1 MDSEMQSEDL
11 GGFDSFEM
19 KLGDMLRGERAT
31 LGKSLLDVQ
40 RDLRIKAAYVS
51 AIENCDFSVFPN
63 PGFVAGYVRSYARYL
78 KLDSEEVF
86 RAFCTES
93 GFAGVNSDINSSK
106 SIKGRKQVLSGPALV
121 GKDDALLRSV
131 VPNGAVKSNIFS
143 EMSIAGIGSV
153 LVLAALVG
161 GLGYGGLKVV
171 NSIQRVEI
179 TPVNQTP
186 LALSGL
192 VDLDVATTES
202 PDEAVLVASSL
213 KSASDSDLARL
224 YQPREL
230 EIPVVETRDGPIVDI
245 DPDSVGALIGPSV
258 PESVVAEYSEPA
270 ELQVREMP
278 NPPLVNVVAKEQAWV
293 RVYLADGS
301 ILFEK
306 TLDKGEAYTLPN
318 DVEAPLLR
326 AGNATAVY
334 LLVNDK
340 AYGPVGQGNNVVK
353 QVSLLPDDIARIQ
366 LEVLEIPTPI
376 LDSTAMQAVVEN

>member
-1 MDSEMQSEDL
+1 MDSEMQTEEL
-11 GGFDSFEM
+11 GGFDSYEI
-19 KLGDMLRGERAT
+19 KLGDKLRGERAT

-51 AIENCDFSVFPN
+51 AIENCDHSVFPN

-78 KLDSEEVF
+78 KLDPEEVF
-86 RAFCTES
+86 QLFCAES
-93 GFAGVNSDINSSK
+93 EFVGVNSDINAK
-106 SIKGRKQVLSGPALV
+106 KFTKGKLQVLAGPALV

-131 VPNGAVKSNIFS
+131 LPSGAVKSSFFS
-143 EMSIAGIGSV
+143 ELSIAGVGSV
-153 LVLAALVG
+153 LVLAMLVG

-171 NSIQRVEI
+171 KSIQRVEI

-186 LALSGL
+186 IALS
-192 VDLDVATTES
+192 DLAALEIEVIEDTAL
-202 PDEAVLVASSL
+202 EAVAASSA
-213 KSASDSDLARL
+213 KMASDNDLARL

-245 DPDSVGALIGPSV
+245 DPDSVGTLTGPGV
-258 PESVVAEYSEPA
+258 PKNVVAAYSEPA

-306 TLDKGEAYTLPN
+306 TLDKGEVYTLPN

-340 AYGPVGQGNNVVK
+340 AYGPVGQGANVVK
-353 QVSLLPDDIARIQ
+353 QVSLLPDDIASLQ
-366 LEVLEIPTPI
+366 PEVAEIPEQI
-376 LDSTAMQAVVEN
+376 LDATALQAVVEN